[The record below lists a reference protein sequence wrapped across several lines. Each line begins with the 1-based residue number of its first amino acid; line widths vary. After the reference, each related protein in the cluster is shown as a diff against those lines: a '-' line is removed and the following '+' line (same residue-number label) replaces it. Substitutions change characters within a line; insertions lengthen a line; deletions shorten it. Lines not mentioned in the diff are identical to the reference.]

1 MNILGVKID
10 NLERNEML
18 LKMMDFLAEEKF
30 HQIATINP
38 EFIVEA
44 EKNDEFKKIL
54 NDCDLNIADG
64 IGIKFAFWRL
74 GKNLKF
80 RMAGVDLMREILK
93 IANIKKL
100 KIFLVTS
107 SRGLSTWEKTRNT
120 ILENHPDLIVDGINL
135 KKNGVLGEDIR
146 SKLSDFEIIFCNFGA
161 PDQEKFLYSL
171 KNLKNG
177 KIKLTMGIGGGFDFL
192 TENQKRAPIWM
203 RKAGL
208 EWLWR
213 FIRQP
218 WRWKRIWNAVIVFP
232 IKIIF
237 NA

>member
-54 NDCDLNIADG
+54 NDCDLNIGDG

-146 SKLSDFEIIFCNFGA
+146 SKLSDFEII
-161 PDQEKFLYSL
+161 L
-171 KNLKNG
+171 
-177 KIKLTMGIGGGFDFL
+177 
-192 TENQKRAPIWM
+192 
-203 RKAGL
+203 
-208 EWLWR
+208 
-213 FIRQP
+213 RQT
-218 WRWKRIWNAVIVFP
+218 V
-232 IKIIF
+232 
-237 NA
+237 